1 MVKPPRRARRLAP
14 AWVGIVSALA
24 GLGIGELVAA
34 LAAPTSSPL
43 ASTGAAL
50 IDLAP
55 GWAKEVVVGLFGTG
69 DKVAIITLLVVVVI
83 AAAAGAGILEA
94 RRRFTGMAVF
104 AALGILA
111 SAAAVTRAGA
121 NPMFAFPAVIGALI
135 AIATLRR
142 LIGRLPT
149 EAAVVTSAVSPAR
162 PTGTGA
168 PLVAHDSPPTP
179 KNDRPNLRRPVEA
192 APSRR
197 SFLIT
202 TGVTAIVGIAAG
214 VVAQASTAAGRA
226 AEAARAA
233 LRLPTSATPVAPPTD
248 AMSFDIDGLSP
259 LITPNADFYRIDT
272 ALIVPAV
279 DPTTWTLR
287 IHGMV
292 ENEVTLT
299 FAELLALPMQ
309 QSDTTLMC
317 VSNYVGGD
325 LISNAVWTGYPIRE
339 LLARAVP
346 TADAD
351 MVLSTS
357 ADGWTAS
364 TPLEAL
370 TDERNAIL
378 AVGMNGEL
386 LPAEHGFPVRMVVPG
401 LYGYVSATKWVTDLQ
416 VTRFSDAT
424 AYWTDRGWGE
434 KGPIK
439 ISSRIDV
446 PTRVADGAGSVV
458 VAGVAWAQHT
468 GISKVEVQV
477 DDGAWAEAT
486 LADELSIDTWRQ
498 WMWSWNATEGEHT
511 ITVRA
516 TDANGKLQIET
527 PADVLPD
534 GATGYHSV
542 TLTV

>member
-1 MVKPPRRARRLAP
+1 MCRSSFATAPRSSVAHVTMTTQRSRRLAA
-14 AWVGIVSALA
+14 AWCGIVSAIA
-24 GLGIGELVAA
+24 GLGLAELISAFS
-34 LAAPTSSPL
+34 APTSSPL

-55 GWAKEVVVGLFGTG
+55 GWAKEVVVGLFGTA
-69 DKVAIITLLVVVVI
+69 DKVAIIVLLIAVVLAL
-83 AAAAGAGILEA
+83 AAVAGLAET
-94 RRRFTGMAVF
+94 RRRFTGMAIF
-104 AALGILA
+104 AALGVLA
-111 SAAAVTRAGA
+111 SLAAATRAGA
-121 NPMFAFPAVIGALI
+121 NPAYAIPAIVGVLI
-135 AIATLRR
+135 AIAILRR
-142 LIGRLPT
+142 FVKELPAERT
-149 EAAVVTSAVSPAR
+149 PR
-162 PTGTGA
+162 PE
-168 PLVAHDSPPTP
+168 LD
-179 KNDRPNLRRPVEA
+179 DRPQVRTALGA
-192 APSRR
+192 SGPSRR
-197 SFLIT
+197 SFLIS
-202 TGVTAIVGIAAG
+202 TGIAAVVGIASG
-214 VVAQASTAAGRA
+214 IVAQASTAAGRA

-233 LRLPTSATPVAPPTD
+233 IRLPRAATTVAAPT
-248 AMSFDIDGLSP
+248 ASMSFDIQGLSP

-279 DPTTWTLR
+279 DPTTWQLR

-292 ENEVTLT
+292 ENEVTIT

-309 QSDTTLMC
+309 ESDTTLMC

-339 LLARAVP
+339 LLARAAP

-370 TDERNAIL
+370 TDDRNAIL

-401 LYGYVSATKWVTDLQ
+401 LYGYVSATKWVTDLN
-416 VTRFSDAT
+416 VTRFDRET

-446 PTRVADGAGSVV
+446 PTSVASGAGDVV

-477 DDGAWAEAT
+477 DDSAWAEAT

-498 WMWSWNATEGEHT
+498 WMWTWPAEAGEHT
-511 ITVRA
+511 LRVRA
-516 TDANGKLQIET
+516 TDRAGKLQIAE
-527 PADVLPD
+527 PQDVLPD

-542 TLTV
+542 TVTV